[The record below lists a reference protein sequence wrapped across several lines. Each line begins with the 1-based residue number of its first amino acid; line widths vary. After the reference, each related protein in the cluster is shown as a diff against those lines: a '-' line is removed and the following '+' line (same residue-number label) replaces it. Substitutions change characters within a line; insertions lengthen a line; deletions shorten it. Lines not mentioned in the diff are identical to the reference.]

1 MEGKAGAAKTIRK
14 DRRKTSFKGRFQVK
28 KSFSLGQIAAH
39 IDGKV
44 DGNPSLVICGV
55 ASFDDASENELAFA
69 SGAKFVNRLHSSPAG
84 AVIAPTNA
92 PEGAKPLIR
101 VQNPALAF
109 ARAAWLFVEEPPVTG
124 IAKSAV
130 IADDFVCGKE
140 PSIGPGVVIGRGVRA
155 GDRIRIGPNT
165 VIGNNVTL
173 GDGVCLN
180 ANVTIYHGCI
190 LGSRVIVHSGS
201 VIGSDGFGYASDGL
215 TLFKIPQ
222 TGIVQIGD
230 DVEIGANNTIDRAT
244 FGKTLVGSGVKTDN
258 LVHIAHNVT
267 VGENAVLIAQAG
279 VSGSTK
285 IGRNA
290 VLGGQAGIAGHLEI
304 GDFAFVGPQ
313 AGIAKDV
320 EAGAVVSGSPA
331 MPHKLWLKV
340 SRIISTLPQL
350 RKQVG
355 DMEKRLETLE
365 GKAHGDGM

>member
-1 MEGKAGAAKTIRK
+1 M
-14 DRRKTSFKGRFQVK
+14 K
-28 KSFSLGQIAAH
+28 KSMSLGQIAAH
-39 IDGKV
+39 IDGKA
-44 DGNPSLVICGV
+44 DGDPSLVICGV
-55 ASFDDASENELAFA
+55 ASFDEASSDELTFA
-69 SGAKFVNRLHSSPAG
+69 SGAKFLNRLHSSPAG
-84 AVIAPTNA
+84 AVVAPLNA
-92 PEGAKPLIR
+92 PAGAKPLIR
-101 VQNPALAF
+101 VENPALAF
-109 ARAAWLFVEEPPVTG
+109 ARAAWLFVEKPPVTG

-130 IADDFVCGKE
+130 IADDFVCGKD
-140 PSIGPGVVIGRGVRA
+140 PSIGPGVVIGKGVKA
-155 GDRIRIGPNT
+155 GDCIRIGPNT
-165 VIGNNVTL
+165 VIGDNVRL

-190 LGSRVIVHSGS
+190 LGSRVIVHSGT
-201 VIGSDGFGYASDGL
+201 VIGADGFGYASDGL

-258 LVHIAHNVT
+258 LVHIAHNVI

-313 AGIAKDV
+313 SGIAKDV

-331 MPHKLWLKV
+331 MPHRLWLKV
-340 SRIISTLPQL
+340 SRIISNLPQL
-350 RKQVG
+350 RQQIG
-355 DMEKRLETLE
+355 QMSKRLDALE
-365 GKAHGDGM
+365 EKADANNM